1 VKGVIGNVRAL
12 SGDDFRAEREMAN
25 RGVISQRRIDF
36 WDSTCGACGTGFCIS
51 RSTKNARTIDSYGQW
66 GSAVVSRKTP
76 IVLLICEK
84 MQVGELGLRL
94 IMEDRI
100 TPVLYLEMTDRPP
113 AQYAAARV
121 PEVLALPGVQR
132 ATWWANCVP
141 FREDLPRTLPEFA
154 VLGVYEADRDFEA
167 PKGAGSIPDDITGYC
182 FDHYGRPGQGTL
194 SDKPTLGIELVL
206 ISAPTADQSQTL
218 RDWGDFIHIRD
229 IAAASPPHFT
239 MITPYENRARRAT
252 CTSMSSIPTT
262 PSPPSGEW
270 PPPRSL
276 VSAPMAPTP

>member
-1 VKGVIGNVRAL
+1 
-12 SGDDFRAEREMAN
+12 
-25 RGVISQRRIDF
+25 
-36 WDSTCGACGTGFCIS
+36 
-51 RSTKNARTIDSYGQW
+51 
-66 GSAVVSRKTP
+66 
-76 IVLLICEK
+76 
-84 MQVGELGLRL
+84 
-94 IMEDRI
+94 MEDRI
-100 TPVLYLEMTDRPP
+100 TPVLYLEMTDRPA

-121 PEVLALPGVQR
+121 PEALALPGVQR

-154 VLGVYEADRDFEA
+154 VLGVYEADRDFEV
-167 PKGAGSIPDDITGYC
+167 PKGAGSVPDDITGYC

-239 MITPYENRARRAT
+239 MITPYENRAEGSPRFQGNGPSHGRSYWRLWHPLRRGMESAPDPGHRLRKH
-252 CTSMSSIPTT
+252 IPTARGPR
-262 PSPPSGEW
+262 PSPLIDPDPG
-270 PPPRSL
+270 P
-276 VSAPMAPTP
+276 

>member
-1 VKGVIGNVRAL
+1 
-12 SGDDFRAEREMAN
+12 
-25 RGVISQRRIDF
+25 
-36 WDSTCGACGTGFCIS
+36 
-51 RSTKNARTIDSYGQW
+51 
-66 GSAVVSRKTP
+66 
-76 IVLLICEK
+76 
-84 MQVGELGLRL
+84 
-94 IMEDRI
+94 MEDRI
-100 TPVLYLEMTDRPP
+100 TPVLYLEMTDRPA

-154 VLGVYEADRDFEA
+154 VLGVYEADRDFEV
-167 PKGAGSIPDDITGYC
+167 PKGAGSVPDDITGYC

-206 ISAPTADQSQTL
+206 ISAPKADQNQAL

-239 MITPYENRARRAT
+239 MITPYENRAEGSPRYMHFYELDTDDPEPAFRGMTPATVAHIGAYGTHSVEEWKVHTTLVIDYVNTFRRLGVLDR
-252 CTSMSSIPTT
+252 PQ
-262 PSPPSGEW
+262 
-270 PPPRSL
+270 
-276 VSAPMAPTP
+276 